1 MGSSPPLRRA
11 LPLLLLFDTVEVD
24 PVTAALFPSSPD
36 GGVVARAYRR
46 ALALDLVVG
55 GMRRVDGLAGPM
67 DGLAGLSMDF
77 F

>member
-1 MGSSPPLRRA
+1 M
-11 LPLLLLFDTVEVD
+11 
-24 PVTAALFPSSPD
+24 
-36 GGVVARAYRR
+36 VARAYRR

-55 GMRRVDGLAGPM
+55 GMRRVDGLVGPM